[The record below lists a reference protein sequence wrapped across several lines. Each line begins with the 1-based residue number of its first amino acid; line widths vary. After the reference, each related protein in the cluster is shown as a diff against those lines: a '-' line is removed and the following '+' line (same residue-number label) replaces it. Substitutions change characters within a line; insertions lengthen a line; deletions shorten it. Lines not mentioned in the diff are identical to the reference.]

1 MMTNLIDKIEQAQLR
16 EHPDFR
22 VGDRIRVNIQIS
34 EGSKKRIQG
43 FEGVCIGRNCQSS
56 NLNASFRVRK
66 ESFGVGVER
75 VFCLNAKNIDS
86 IVVVR
91 TGVIRQ
97 AKPYYLRT
105 RSQKGQRIKERFT
118 KAAKS

>member
-1 MMTNLIDKIEQAQLR
+1 MTNLIDKIEQAQLR

-34 EGSKKRIQG
+34 EGSKERIQG

-75 VFCLNAKNIDS
+75 VLLECK
-86 IVVVR
+86 
-91 TGVIRQ
+91 
-97 AKPYYLRT
+97 KY
-105 RSQKGQRIKERFT
+105 
-118 KAAKS
+118 